1 MPFSRRHCWRDQGKS
16 QTAYVR
22 THRNNTDFALATT
35 YSRGEIVRL
44 WRSFKAS
51 KDFQGHFKSDRKCV
65 TKNSSAS
72 STVIYKNGIHF
83 FWEYFIHLMQM
94 RQCRW
99 IWDRPPPLSAARLYQ
114 VRSTRLVLP
123 CQYLLKTIPLRTPYI
138 TRYLNWPWLK
148 TIGLDNTKFTVNYFS
163 RTKQI
168 WVCWQIRS

>member
-72 STVIYKNGIHF
+72 STVIYKNGINF
-83 FWEYFIHLMQM
+83 FLGIFHSFDANASMSMNLG
-94 RQCRW
+94 
-99 IWDRPPPLSAARLYQ
+99 PPPLSAARLYQ

-168 WVCWQIRS
+168 WVC